1 MATDFYSLAAPGAAN
16 LTPYRPGKPA
26 SEVQRE
32 LGLTDILSLASN
44 ESPLGPSPRAVE
56 AAREVLGA
64 LARYP
69 DPAGFAL
76 KAALSERYGV
86 PTECLTLGNGS
97 NELLNLVARVF
108 VQPGDEV
115 IYSRYAFIVFSLA
128 TTAVNARGVE
138 VPATRD
144 HGHDLEA
151 MVAAISERTRL
162 IYLANPNNP
171 TGTAFSAQ
179 AFAAFME
186 RVPATVIVVLDEAY
200 TEFVDADAG
209 LPNGLQ
215 WLNAWPNLV
224 VTRTFSKA
232 YGLAG
237 QRVGFAAANPQITDL
252 LNRLREPFN
261 VNLVALAAA
270 EAALGD
276 EQHLAAGVEINRAGR
291 QQLAE
296 GFRQLG
302 LEHLPSQGNFLTLA
316 LDRPAQPVFEAL
328 LREGVIVR
336 PLQPYGMMQHLRIS
350 VGLEDENR
358 RCLAALEKVLSC

>member
-1 MATDFYSLAAPGAAN
+1 MATDFYALAAPGAAN
-16 LTPYRPGKPA
+16 LTPLPTGQTGLRSAARAGPDRYPQPGQQREPLGAQSPCGGGGSAGAGRPG
-26 SEVQRE
+26 
-32 LGLTDILSLASN
+32 
-44 ESPLGPSPRAVE
+44 
-56 AAREVLGA
+56 
-64 LARYP
+64 RYP

-76 KAALSERYGV
+76 KAALGERYGV
-86 PTECLTLGNGS
+86 PAHCLTLGNGS

-128 TTAVNARGVE
+128 ATAVNARGVE
-138 VPATRD
+138 VPADDD

-151 MVAAISERTRL
+151 MAAAISERTRL

-171 TGTAFSAQ
+171 TGTAFNAQ
-179 AFAAFME
+179 AFAAFMA
-186 RVPATVIVVLDEAY
+186 RVPTTVIVVLDEAY

-215 WLNAWPNLV
+215 WLDAWPNLV

-237 QRVGFAAANPQITDL
+237 QRVGFAAANPEITDL

-261 VNLVALAAA
+261 VNRVALAAA
-270 EAALGD
+270 EAALAD

-302 LEHLPSQGNFLTLA
+302 LDHLPSQGNFLTLA